1 MDIKKLI
8 RPHLANLKPYSNA
21 RSESNGAASIRLDA
35 NENPFGTLNRYPD
48 PFQSQLKKKLSELK
62 QIDINQ
68 IFLGNGSD
76 EVIDLALRVFC
87 IPGKDKIIVCPPTY
101 GMYEVS
107 ANIHDVKIEEIP
119 LTSDFQLNIDKIIQ
133 SDAKLVFI
141 CSPNNP
147 TGNNLQNIET
157 LLQNFRGIVFV
168 DEAYIDFSS
177 EPSWVTKLNLYQN
190 LIVSQTFSKAW
201 GKAAIRV
208 GMAYANAEVLSY
220 FNIIKPPYNV
230 SERNQQDAL
239 EALNKMSEIQENIG
253 ILKTERNWL
262 QEQLQRLPIVDRV
275 YPSEANFILIQSKQ
289 AKRIYNLLLEQGI
302 VIRNRESALEGGLRI
317 SVGTPE
323 ENKAL
328 MEALKNIA

>member
-317 SVGTPE
+317 SVGTHE

-328 MEALKNIA
+328 MEALKK